1 MDNKDGFKTTL
12 YPSLE
17 LDEGML
23 NLINKGY
30 NNIVYLKGKV
40 KSFYISEVQKV
51 NDGNFETL
59 NIILDFRDTNVRKKI
74 LNRMQKSSVYILYGD
89 ESVIEKI
96 NPTKMKKLTIT
107 REVVCLYIKGC
118 SFCPGIYY
126 IKEKNGDIVT
136 PSYN

>member
-51 NDGNFETL
+51 NSGNYETL
-59 NIILDFRDTNVRKKI
+59 NIILDFR
-74 LNRMQKSSVYILYGD
+74 
-89 ESVIEKI
+89 
-96 NPTKMKKLTIT
+96 
-107 REVVCLYIKGC
+107 
-118 SFCPGIYY
+118 
-126 IKEKNGDIVT
+126 
-136 PSYN
+136 

>member
-30 NNIVYLKGKV
+30 NNIVYLKGKL
-40 KSFYISEVQKV
+40 KSFYISEVQKI
-51 NDGNFETL
+51 NKGNFETL
-59 NIILDFRDTNVRKKI
+59 NIILDFRNSHVREKI
-74 LNRMQKSSVYILYGD
+74 LNQIQKTSVYILYGD
-89 ESVIEKI
+89 ELVREIE
-96 NPTKMKKLTIT
+96 NPCLNKKRTIT
-107 REVVCLYIKGC
+107 REVVCLYIHGC
-118 SFCPGIYY
+118 KFCPGIYY
-126 IKEKNGDIVT
+126 IKEENGSIVT